1 MEPRNGK
8 FDTRIRIKRGLN
20 MTIEFGIDQV
30 VSALAIGA
38 FTMFIGILILYK
50 IAKKKSVSDIVRHTT
65 EHTSGDQP
73 GKL

>member
-1 MEPRNGK
+1 
-8 FDTRIRIKRGLN
+8 